1 MLIKDVLLT
10 QKIKLKFKFKEAIP
24 RIIAD
29 LTMINF
35 SLICAFLIWSL
46 VSIKVLNYPPDL
58 YKVFI
63 DYYKNSFYIISFT
76 CLIFFYLYGFY
87 TRTRSYRSQY
97 KAWTIFKAITL
108 SYLTYTFI
116 SYFILKYS
124 FIPRGVTLFVWLGT
138 LLTVGGTRLSK
149 EIILKK
155 FIIEKKEAPFKST
168 DRIKNILLVGGAG
181 YIGSVLVK
189 NLLKENYNVRVL
201 DSLMFGYQP
210 LRKFLNTPNF
220 EFIKGDFRNV
230 EYVVKTVKDMDAV
243 IHLGAIVGDPACE
256 LDEDL
261 SMEINTVA
269 TMLIRQVCKGYGIKK
284 FLYASTCSVYG
295 ASDEIINEKSGLNP
309 ISLYSRSKIEA
320 EKAILLQ
327 VDSSFAPTIMR
338 ISTAF
343 GLSYRPRFDLVVN
356 LLTAKA
362 IKEGKIT
369 IFNGFQWRPFIH
381 VEDISKAILLFLD
394 APIAATGGEI
404 FNVGSN
410 NMNYRI
416 YDLAKKINKVIPH
429 AKIEHIN
436 NKEDPRN
443 YRVSFDKIRN
453 IIGFSCSKK
462 MEDGIIEI
470 KKALEN
476 DLITDYKDSKYNNY
490 DLLKKFGIEKNFFP
504 LKIGI
509 SNNTLRG

>member
-1 MLIKDVLLT
+1 LH
-10 QKIKLKFKFKEAIP
+10 
-24 RIIAD
+24 
-29 LTMINF
+29 
-35 SLICAFLIWSL
+35 
-46 VSIKVLNYPPDL
+46 
-58 YKVFI
+58 
-63 DYYKNSFYIISFT
+63 
-76 CLIFFYLYGFY
+76 GFY
-87 TRTRSYRSQY
+87 THTRNYQSKY
-97 KAWTIFKAITL
+97 KAWVIFKAVTL

-116 SYFILKYS
+116 SYFILKYF
-124 FIPRGVTLFVWLGT
+124 FIPRGVTFFAWIYT
-138 LLTVGGTRLSK
+138 LLTIGGTRLSK
-149 EIILKK
+149 DIILKK
-155 FIIEKKEAPFKST
+155 FTIEKKKTSFKSA
-168 DRIKNILLVGGAG
+168 DRIKNILLIGGAG

-189 NLLKENYNVRVL
+189 NLLKKNYNVRIL
-201 DSLMFGYQP
+201 DSLIFGYQP
-210 LRKFLNTPNF
+210 LIREFLNAPNL

-261 SMEINTVA
+261 SLEINTTA

-295 ASDEIINEKSGLNP
+295 ASDEIINEKSKLNP
-309 ISLYSRSKIEA
+309 ISLYATSKIEA
-320 EKAILLQ
+320 EKAILLLA
-327 VDSSFAPTIMR
+327 DSSFAPTIMR

-394 APIAATGGEI
+394 TPITVIGGEI

-410 NMNYRI
+410 NMNHQI
-416 YDLAKKINKVIPH
+416 YDLAKKINKIIPH

-436 NKEDPRN
+436 NKEDSRN

-453 IIGFSCSKK
+453 MIGFSCNKK
-462 MEDGIIEI
+462 LEDGVIEI

-476 DLITDYKDSKYNNY
+476 DLITDYKDPKYNNY
-490 DLLKKFGIEKNFFP
+490 DLLKEFGIEKNYFP
-504 LKIGI
+504 FKIGI
-509 SNNTLRG
+509 S